1 MSGDDLYPPPGY
13 TPPPEKTTTFPAPDF
28 AAPGQAPPP
37 GAPAYPPPGSPAA
50 PPGAAAPG
58 GSPYPEP
65 YPPMSGT
72 GFGPLVAAHK
82 PGIIPLRPLSLGDI
96 YDGAFK
102 TIRRSPGATVG
113 AAVLVSSVSMLI
125 PLLVGGLIVRL
136 ADVSVSMTET
146 EDTTAFTG
154 LLNGTQYGG
163 ALIQMIGLIFV
174 TGIVSLVVAAATL
187 GRRLSLG
194 EAWRDT
200 HGKRW
205 RVLGLSLFLILNVL
219 LMIAVYAALWI
230 PVVALSDSPWPIV
243 VWAVV
248 SIPLFLCAL
257 VFVWVR
263 VVYLAVPP
271 LMLEPIGIFRAIGRS
286 WQLTGGAFWRTL
298 GISVLTYMIT
308 QFAASIIVVPVLIV
322 GFVVGFAVSGTLGT
336 FLFLALM
343 VVGQVLASAFVA
355 PFSAGVTSLQYIDLR
370 MRKEAY
376 DVQLMSEAGLMDGRR
391 TAQ

>member
-13 TPPPEKTTTFPAPDF
+13 TPPPEKTTTFPVPDF
-28 AAPGQAPPP
+28 AAPGQVPPGGPAYPPP
-37 GAPAYPPPGSPAA
+37 GAPAGPPPPGSAPYPA
-50 PPGAAAPG
+50 PYPQQQFPG
-58 GSPYPEP
+58 GN
-65 YPPMSGT
+65 

-82 PGIIPLRPLSLGDI
+82 PGVIPLRPLSLGDI

-113 AAVLVSSVSMLI
+113 AAVLVSSVSMVI
-125 PLLVGGLIVRL
+125 PLLLGGLIVRL

-146 EDTTAFTG
+146 EDSAAFTG

-163 ALIQMIGLIFV
+163 ALVQALGLIFV

-187 GRRLSLG
+187 GRRISLG
-194 EAWRDT
+194 EAWQGT

-205 RVLGLSLFLILNVL
+205 RLLGLSLFLSTMVL
-219 LMIAVYAALWI
+219 LMITVYVALWI
-230 PVVALSDSPWPIV
+230 PVVVVSDSPWPIV
-243 VWAVV
+243 AWAVV
-248 SIPLFLCAL
+248 TIPLFLCAL
-257 VFVWVR
+257 VFVWTR

-271 LMLEPIGIFRAIGRS
+271 LMLEPVGIFRAIGRA
-286 WQLTGGAFWRTL
+286 WELTGRAFWRTL
-298 GISVLTYMIT
+298 GIGVLTYLVT

-322 GFVVGFAVSGTLGT
+322 AFIAGYAVSGMLGT
-336 FLFLALM
+336 FLFLGLM
-343 VVGQVLASAFVA
+343 VVAQVLATAFVA

-376 DVQLMSEAGLMDGRR
+376 DVQLMSEAGI

>member
-13 TPPPEKTTTFPAPDF
+13 TPPPEKTTTFPAP
-28 AAPGQAPPP
+28 
-37 GAPAYPPPGSPAA
+37 GAPAYPPPGAPIGPAGT
-50 PPGAAAPG
+50 PPYQP
-58 GSPYPEP
+58 
-65 YPPMSGT
+65 
-72 GFGPLVAAHK
+72 GFGQLVAAHK
-82 PGIIPLRPLSLGDI
+82 PGVIPLRPLTLGDI

-113 AAVLVSSVSMLI
+113 AAVLVSSVAMLV
-125 PLLVGGLIVRL
+125 PLLLGGLIVRL

-146 EDTTAFTG
+146 EDSAAFTG

-163 ALIQMIGLIFV
+163 SLVQALGLIFV
-174 TGIVSLVVAAATL
+174 TGIVSLVVASATL
-187 GRRLSLG
+187 GRRISLG
-194 EAWRDT
+194 EAWQGT

-205 RVLGLSLFLILNVL
+205 RLLGLSLFLSLVVL

-230 PVVALSDSPWPIV
+230 PVILASDSPWPIV
-243 VWAVV
+243 AWAVI

-257 VFVWVR
+257 IFVWIR

-271 LMLEPIGIFRAIGRS
+271 LMLEPVGIFRAIGRG
-286 WQLTGGAFWRTL
+286 WELTSRSFWRTL
-298 GISVLTYMIT
+298 GISVLTYMVT
-308 QFAASIIVVPVLIV
+308 QFAASIIVVPVLIA
-322 GFVVGFAVSGTLGT
+322 GFIAGYAVSGTLGT
-336 FLFLALM
+336 FLFLGLM

-376 DVQLMSEAGLMDGRR
+376 DVQLMSEAGI
-391 TAQ
+391 TSS

>member
-13 TPPPEKTTTFPAPDF
+13 TPPPEKTTTFP
-28 AAPGQAPPP
+28 PP
-37 GAPAYPPPGSPAA
+37 GAPAYPPPGAPIGPAGT
-50 PPGAAAPG
+50 PPYQPR
-58 GSPYPEP
+58 
-65 YPPMSGT
+65 
-72 GFGPLVAAHK
+72 FGQLVAAHK
-82 PGIIPLRPLSLGDI
+82 PGVIPLRPLTLGDI

-113 AAVLVSSVSMLI
+113 AAVLVSSVAMLL
-125 PLLVGGLIVRL
+125 PLLLGGLIVRL

-146 EDTTAFTG
+146 EDSAAFTG

-163 ALIQMIGLIFV
+163 SLVQALGLIFV
-174 TGIVSLVVAAATL
+174 TGIVSLVVASATL
-187 GRRLSLG
+187 GRRISLG
-194 EAWRDT
+194 EAWQGT

-205 RVLGLSLFLILNVL
+205 RLLGLSLFLSLVVL

-230 PVVALSDSPWPIV
+230 PVVLISDSPWPIV
-243 VWAVV
+243 AWAVI

-257 VFVWVR
+257 IFVWIR

-271 LMLEPIGIFRAIGRS
+271 LMLEPVGIFRAIGRG
-286 WQLTGGAFWRTL
+286 WELTNRSFWRTL
-298 GISVLTYMIT
+298 GISVLTYMVT
-308 QFAASIIVVPVLIV
+308 QFAASIIVVPVLIA
-322 GFVVGFAVSGTLGT
+322 GFIAGYAVSGTLGT
-336 FLFLALM
+336 FLFLGLM

-376 DVQLMSEAGLMDGRR
+376 DVQLMSEAGI
-391 TAQ
+391 TSS

>member
-13 TPPPEKTTTFPAPDF
+13 TPPPERTTAF
-28 AAPGQAPPP
+28 PPP
-37 GAPAYPPPGSPAA
+37 GAPVGPAGMPPYNPG
-50 PPGAAAPG
+50 
-58 GSPYPEP
+58 PYNP
-65 YPPMSGT
+65 
-72 GFGPLVAAHK
+72 GFGQLVAAHK
-82 PGIIPLRPLSLGDI
+82 PGVIPLRPLTLGDI

-113 AAVLVSSVSMLI
+113 AAVLVSSVAMLI
-125 PLLVGGLIVRL
+125 PLLLGGLIVRL

-146 EDTTAFTG
+146 EDSAAFTG

-163 ALIQMIGLIFV
+163 SLVQALGLIFV
-174 TGIVSLVVAAATL
+174 TGIVSLVVASATL
-187 GRRLSLG
+187 GRRISLG
-194 EAWRDT
+194 EAWQGT

-205 RVLGLSLFLILNVL
+205 RLLGLSLFLSLMVL

-230 PVVALSDSPWPIV
+230 PVVLVSDSPWPIV
-243 VWAVV
+243 GWAVV

-257 VFVWVR
+257 IFVWIR

-271 LMLEPIGIFRAIGRS
+271 LMLEPVGLFRAIGRN
-286 WQLTGGAFWRTL
+286 WELTRGSFWRTL
-298 GISVLTYMIT
+298 GIGVLTYLVT
-308 QFAASIIVVPVLIV
+308 QFAASIIVVPVLIA
-322 GFVVGFAVSGTLGT
+322 GFIAGYAVSGTLGT
-336 FLFLALM
+336 FLFLGLM

-376 DVQLMSEAGLMDGRR
+376 DVQLMSEAGI
-391 TAQ
+391 TSS

>member
-13 TPPPEKTTTFPAPDF
+13 TPPPEKTTAF
-28 AAPGQAPPP
+28 PPP
-37 GAPAYPPPGSPAA
+37 GAPLGPAGTPPYHPGPYN
-50 PPGAAAPG
+50 PGPHN
-58 GSPYPEP
+58 S
-65 YPPMSGT
+65 
-72 GFGPLVAAHK
+72 GFGHLVAAHK
-82 PGIIPLRPLSLGDI
+82 PGVIPLRPLTLGDI

-113 AAVLVSSVSMLI
+113 AAVLVSSVAMLI
-125 PLLVGGLIVRL
+125 PLLLGGLIVRL

-146 EDTTAFTG
+146 EDSAAFTG

-163 ALIQMIGLIFV
+163 SLVQALGLIFV
-174 TGIVSLVVAAATL
+174 TGIVSLVVASATL
-187 GRRLSLG
+187 GRRISLG
-194 EAWRDT
+194 EAWQGT

-205 RVLGLSLFLILNVL
+205 RLLGLSLFLSLMVL

-230 PVVALSDSPWPIV
+230 PVILASDSPWPIV
-243 VWAVV
+243 AWAVV

-257 VFVWVR
+257 IFVWIR

-271 LMLEPIGIFRAIGRS
+271 LMLEPIGIFRAIGRG
-286 WQLTGGAFWRTL
+286 WELTSRSFWRTL
-298 GISVLTYMIT
+298 GISVLTYLVT
-308 QFAASIIVVPVLIV
+308 QFAASIIVVPVLIA
-322 GFVVGFAVSGTLGT
+322 GFIAGYAVSGTLGT
-336 FLFLALM
+336 FLFLGLM

-376 DVQLMSEAGLMDGRR
+376 DVQLMSEAGI
-391 TAQ
+391 TAS

>member
-13 TPPPEKTTTFPAPDF
+13 TPPPEKTTTFP
-28 AAPGQAPPP
+28 PP
-37 GAPAYPPPGSPAA
+37 GAPAYPPPGAPIGPAGT
-50 PPGAAAPG
+50 PPHQP
-58 GSPYPEP
+58 
-65 YPPMSGT
+65 
-72 GFGPLVAAHK
+72 GFGQLVAAHK
-82 PGIIPLRPLSLGDI
+82 PGVIPLRPLTLGDI

-113 AAVLVSSVSMLI
+113 AAVLVSSVAMLL
-125 PLLVGGLIVRL
+125 PLLLGGLIVRL

-146 EDTTAFTG
+146 EDSAAFTG

-163 ALIQMIGLIFV
+163 SLVQALGLIFV
-174 TGIVSLVVAAATL
+174 TGIVSLVVASATL
-187 GRRLSLG
+187 GRRISLG
-194 EAWRDT
+194 EAWQGT

-205 RVLGLSLFLILNVL
+205 RLLGLSLFLSLVVL

-230 PVVALSDSPWPIV
+230 PVILASDSPWPIV
-243 VWAVV
+243 AWAVI

-257 VFVWVR
+257 IFVWIR

-271 LMLEPIGIFRAIGRS
+271 LMLEPIGIFRAIGRG
-286 WQLTGGAFWRTL
+286 WELTSRSFWRTL
-298 GISVLTYMIT
+298 GISVLTYMVT
-308 QFAASIIVVPVLIV
+308 QFAASIIVVPVLIA
-322 GFVVGFAVSGTLGT
+322 GFIAGYAVSGTLGT
-336 FLFLALM
+336 FLFLGLM

-376 DVQLMSEAGLMDGRR
+376 DVQLMSEAGI
-391 TAQ
+391 TSS

>member
-13 TPPPEKTTTFPAPDF
+13 TPPPEKTTTFP
-28 AAPGQAPPP
+28 PP
-37 GAPAYPPPGSPAA
+37 GAPAYPPPGAPIGPAGT
-50 PPGAAAPG
+50 PPYQP
-58 GSPYPEP
+58 
-65 YPPMSGT
+65 
-72 GFGPLVAAHK
+72 GFGQLVAAHK
-82 PGIIPLRPLSLGDI
+82 PGVIPLRPLTLGDI

-113 AAVLVSSVSMLI
+113 AAVLVSSVAMLL
-125 PLLVGGLIVRL
+125 PLLLGGLIVRL

-146 EDTTAFTG
+146 EDSAAFTG

-163 ALIQMIGLIFV
+163 SLVQALGLIFV
-174 TGIVSLVVAAATL
+174 TGIVSLVVASATL
-187 GRRLSLG
+187 GRRISLG
-194 EAWRDT
+194 EAWQGT

-205 RVLGLSLFLILNVL
+205 RLLGLSLFLSLVVL

-230 PVVALSDSPWPIV
+230 PVILASDSPWPIV
-243 VWAVV
+243 AWAVI

-257 VFVWVR
+257 IFVWIR

-271 LMLEPIGIFRAIGRS
+271 LMLEPIGIFRAIGRG
-286 WQLTGGAFWRTL
+286 WELTSRSFWRTL
-298 GISVLTYMIT
+298 GISVLTYMVT
-308 QFAASIIVVPVLIV
+308 QFAASIIVVPVLIA
-322 GFVVGFAVSGTLGT
+322 GFIAGYAVSGTLGT
-336 FLFLALM
+336 FLFLGLM

-376 DVQLMSEAGLMDGRR
+376 DVQLMSEAGI
-391 TAQ
+391 TSS